1 MHLQRIY
8 LAITIFVVTVWV
20 GTSSPAPSFWTVPI
34 AGGPGIRVER
44 APAVQSK
51 LDEASMEGEAGQQ
64 LGDYTFSWSPSG
76 EAIFFERG
84 YRGARNIWK
93 MTVDPKT
100 LRATGIDRLTT
111 GPGPDAGLAV
121 STNGKRL
128 AFTAKSQRIRIRL
141 FPFAGCGWNT
151 RPVSA
156 GFAG

>member
-64 LGDYTFSWSPSG
+64 LGDYTTLVQIAIAKDHMKKAEPLISW
-76 EAIFFERG
+76 
-84 YRGARNIWK
+84 
-93 MTVDPKT
+93 D
-100 LRATGIDRLTT
+100 
-111 GPGPDAGLAV
+111 
-121 STNGKRL
+121 
-128 AFTAKSQRIRIRL
+128 
-141 FPFAGCGWNT
+141 
-151 RPVSA
+151 
-156 GFAG
+156 